1 MNMEGIDPVMA
12 HYMKLVMEGRKKEKD
27 EEKEVSN
34 TVIDMLLY
42 GSKDDD
48 QI

>member
-34 TVIDMLLY
+34 IMIENYICGV
-42 GSKDDD
+42 KDDG